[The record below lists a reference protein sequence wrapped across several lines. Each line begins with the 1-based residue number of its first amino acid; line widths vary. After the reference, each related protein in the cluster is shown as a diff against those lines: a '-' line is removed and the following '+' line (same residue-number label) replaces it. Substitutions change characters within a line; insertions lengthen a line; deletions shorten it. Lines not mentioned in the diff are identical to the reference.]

1 MFMFKRN
8 IKKEPLET
16 ERVLMVLASVNIG
29 GGVQNKIMDIYRNID
44 RNRVQYDFFV
54 HTNKK
59 NDSYEEEINSLGGNV
74 YYLGRVKEIGI
85 FNYLKGFYKLLKNN
99 KYKVVHSYLG
109 LNDAVILSL
118 AKLAKVKKRISHVR
132 TNINKVKKKKY
143 IKALLKFVIK
153 INSTY
158 LLAASKLAGES
169 LYGKSKFDVIPNAL
183 DIQKFMDVDKENIEN
198 FKKKMILSDNMII
211 LGHVGRFSYEKNHDY
226 LIKIANELIK
236 KTIDFKIIL
245 VGDGELKEEFES
257 KINKA
262 NLEQY
267 FYITGAQLD
276 VEKYYHVM
284 DVLLF
289 PSIHEGFGN
298 VAIEAQVAK
307 KHVIASNGVS
317 REVDL
322 DLGLV
327 DFISLDRID
336 LWIKEIIYLKK
347 NIVIAPTDKQ
357 LKNVLSKKLF
367 DIEKSIDKY
376 YTIYDV

>member
-8 IKKEPLET
+8 IKKETVET
-16 ERVLMVLASVNIG
+16 KRVLMVLASVNIG

-54 HTNKK
+54 HTNEK

-85 FNYLKGFYKLLKNN
+85 FNYLKGFYKLLKKN

-109 LNDAVILSL
+109 LNDALILSL
-118 AKLAKVKKRISHVR
+118 AKLANVKTRISHVR
-132 TNINKVKKKKY
+132 TDANKVIKKKH
-143 IKALLKFVIK
+143 IKPLLKFIIR
-153 INSTY
+153 INSTHS
-158 LLAASKLAGES
+158 LAASKLAGES

-183 DIQKFMDVDKENIEN
+183 DIQRFMDIDKENLESL
-198 FKKKMILSDNMII
+198 KKKMILSDNIII
-211 LGHVGRFSYEKNHDY
+211 LGHVGRFSYEKNHDF

-236 KTIDFKIIL
+236 RNIEFKIVL
-245 VGDGELKEEFES
+245 VGDGELKEEFEY

-262 NLEQY
+262 NIEKY
-267 FYITGAQLD
+267 FYITEAQLD
-276 VEKYYHVM
+276 VEKYYHLM

-327 DFISLDRID
+327 DFISLNRID
-336 LWIKEIIYLKK
+336 LWIKEIIYLKS
-347 NIVIAPTDKQ
+347 NILIEPTDEQ
-357 LKNVLSKKLF
+357 LMNELWKRSF
-367 DIEKSIDKY
+367 DIEKSIEKY
-376 YTIYDV
+376 YAIYDV